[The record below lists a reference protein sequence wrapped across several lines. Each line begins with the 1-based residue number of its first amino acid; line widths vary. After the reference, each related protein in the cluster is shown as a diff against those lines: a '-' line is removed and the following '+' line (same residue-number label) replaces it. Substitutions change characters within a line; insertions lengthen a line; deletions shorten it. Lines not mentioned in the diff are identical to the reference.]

1 MKEGAKMNR
10 IKEIFQNLNKM
21 QKIQAILASVVSIVL
36 LVEIPIY
43 AWFALSS
50 NKAETMT
57 KIQEPKNLDIRAG
70 NAESIEYFDLNDINI
85 EEITADSPKRYVFCV
100 VTGSNKTLYDIQ
112 IAHTTNIPFTYTL
125 YRAEVGTASDVGAV
139 AYTTHDDNPETIYYK
154 RDGEKLD
161 LTPLNPDRE
170 NESNYGRT
178 LGKMNDDYYKLVY
191 GANDSPEIYAVPKYE
206 KVKELETKDP
216 NHDFYILELGFE
228 GEDITGFSQWN
239 NNKNNKETDIIY
251 ITASRTTR

>member
-1 MKEGAKMNR
+1 MNR
-10 IKEIFQNLNKM
+10 IKDMFQNLNKM
-21 QKIQAILASVVSIVL
+21 QKIQAILASVISIVFFI
-36 LVEIPIY
+36 EIPVY

-100 VTGSNKTLYDIQ
+100 VTGSNKTFYDIQ
-112 IAHTTNIPFTYTL
+112 IAHTTNIPFTYSL
-125 YRAEVGTASDVGAV
+125 YRAVEGTASEDGAV
-139 AYTTHDDNPETIYYK
+139 PYTTHDANPQTIYYK
-154 RDGEKLD
+154 IAGDKLE
-161 LTPLNPDRE
+161 LTPLNSDTD
-170 NESNYGRT
+170 NISNYGRT
-178 LGKMNDDYYKLVY
+178 LGKKDDKYYNLVY
-191 GANDSPEIYAVPKYE
+191 SAADSPEIYAVPKYE
-206 KVKELETKDP
+206 QVKELETIDP

-228 GEDITGFSQWN
+228 GEDVTGFSQWN

-251 ITASRTTR
+251 ITANRTIR

>member
-1 MKEGAKMNR
+1 MNR

-21 QKIQAILASVVSIVL
+21 QKIQAILASIVSIL
-36 LVEIPIY
+36 FLVEIPIY

-112 IAHTTNIPFTYTL
+112 IAHTTNIPFTYSL
-125 YRAEVGTASDVGAV
+125 YRAVVGTAYDAGAV
-139 AYTTHDDNPETIYYK
+139 AYTTHDDNPQTIYYK
-154 RDGEKLD
+154 SVGEKLK
-161 LTPLNPDRE
+161 LNPLNADDA
-170 NESNYGRT
+170 NTSNYGRT
-178 LGKMNDDYYKLVY
+178 LGIKDIDDKCYKLVY
-191 GANDSPEIYAVPKYE
+191 GTDDSPEIYAVPKYE

-216 NHDFYILELGFE
+216 NHDFYILELGLE
-228 GEDITGFSQWN
+228 GEDADGFSQWN
-239 NNKNNKETDIIY
+239 INKNNKETDIIY

>member
-1 MKEGAKMNR
+1 MNR
-10 IKEIFQNLNKM
+10 IKEIFQNLNKA
-21 QKIQAILASVVSIVL
+21 QKVQAILASVVSIIL

-100 VTGSNKTLYDIQ
+100 VTGSSKTFYNIQ
-112 IAHTTNIPFTYTL
+112 IAHTTNIPFTYSL
-125 YRAEVGTASDVGAV
+125 YRAEEGTADDAGAV
-139 AYTTHDDNPETIYYK
+139 AYTTHDDDPQTIYYK
-154 RDGEKLD
+154 SVGEKLD
-161 LTPLNPDRE
+161 LNPLNADTG
-170 NESNYGRT
+170 NKSNYGRT
-178 LGKMNDDYYKLVY
+178 LGIKDIEDKCYKLVY
-191 GANDSPEIYAVPKYE
+191 GTDYSPELYAVPIYE
-206 KVKELETKDP
+206 QVTELETMNP

-228 GEDITGFSQWN
+228 GEDVTGFSQWN